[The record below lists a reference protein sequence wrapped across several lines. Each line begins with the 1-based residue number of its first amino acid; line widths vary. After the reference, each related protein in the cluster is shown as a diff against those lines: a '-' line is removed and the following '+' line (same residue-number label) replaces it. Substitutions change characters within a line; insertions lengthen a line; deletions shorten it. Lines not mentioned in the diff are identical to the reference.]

1 MSLSVSWKLLLSCR
15 KRFQWGDCS
24 RSSVRHSWTSVWRS
38 RWTDSVGWAV
48 VERLNVYVGWLFQI
62 VEAGVKYVLF
72 CWYRQFSNLPKKIY
86 GCTSTY
92 LWLNDYCG
100 ILFQFD
106 SKYVF
111 IKLKFFAVLGPR
123 TWCNVK
129 SGMPSFTSIC
139 AMSRP
144 CGAKS
149 RKNCPE

>member
-1 MSLSVSWKLLLSCR
+1 VDRLGRLSSGRAAERVCRVAIPDSGSWCEIRAILLIS
-15 KRFQWGDCS
+15 
-24 RSSVRHSWTSVWRS
+24 T
-38 RWTDSVGWAV
+38 
-48 VERLNVYVGWLFQI
+48 I
-62 VEAGVKYVLF
+62 
-72 CWYRQFSNLPKKIY
+72 RQSAQKFY

-111 IKLKFFAVLGPR
+111 KKLKFFAVLGPR

-144 CGAKS
+144 CGAKN